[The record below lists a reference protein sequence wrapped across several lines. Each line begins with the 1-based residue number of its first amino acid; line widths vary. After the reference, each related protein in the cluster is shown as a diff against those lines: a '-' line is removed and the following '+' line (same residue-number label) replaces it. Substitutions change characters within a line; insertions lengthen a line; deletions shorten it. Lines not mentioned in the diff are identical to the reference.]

1 MVKTQYDIGDT
12 VWIYGISVSNEK
24 PSEGQIIHRFNIN
37 FDGFDPSTVHYV
49 IAVDSHIE
57 PLIEVR
63 TWETISQDA
72 EGPVG
77 GFRSL
82 TGKSAEHKVLARTGI
97 NLNKADGTAE
107 EFDRVKDHLFEDGDP
122 SPDEIY
128 AAMER
133 SQQTAVLPPLVFKE
147 FKKPRP
153 RNYHKKRNKP
163 Q

>member
-1 MVKTQYDIGDT
+1 MVKTRYDIGDT

-24 PSEGQIIHRFNIN
+24 PSQGQIIHRFNIN

-82 TGKSAEHKVLARTGI
+82 TSKSAEHKILARTGI
-97 NLNKADGTAE
+97 NLDKSVDSVE
-107 EFDRVKDHLFEDGDP
+107 EFEGHLLEDRDP

-153 RNYHKKRNKP
+153 RNFHKKRNKP

>member
-24 PSEGQIIHRFNIN
+24 PWPGRIVHRFNIV
-37 FDGFDPSTVHYV
+37 FEGFDPTANHYV

-63 TWETISQDA
+63 TWETISQD
-72 EGPVG
+72 EHGPVG
-77 GFRSL
+77 GIRGL
-82 TGKSAEHKVLARTGI
+82 GNTAERKILSRTGF
-97 NLNKADGTAE
+97 DVGTTDSAE
-107 EFDRVKDHLFEDGDP
+107 EFDRFEEHMFEDGDP

-133 SQQTAVLPPLVFKE
+133 SKQTAVLPPLVFKE
-147 FKKPRP
+147 FKKHKPRP
-153 RNYHKKRNKP
+153 AHRKRNKP

>member
-1 MVKTQYDIGDT
+1 MVKIHYDIGDT
-12 VWIYGISVSNEK
+12 VWIYGISVSNER
-24 PSEGQIIHRFNIN
+24 PSQGQIVHRFNIN
-37 FDGFDPSTVHYV
+37 FDGFDPSTIQYV

-97 NLNKADGTAE
+97 NLDKSVDSVE
-107 EFDRVKDHLFEDGDP
+107 EFEGHLFEDGDP

-153 RNYHKKRNKP
+153 RNFHKKRNKP